1 MGAVDAWIDG
11 HIDAWMAV
19 EKAAELIGGFF

>member
-19 EKAAELIGGFF
+19 EKAAELIAG

>member
-11 HIDAWMAV
+11 HIDAWMAL
-19 EKAAELIGGFF
+19 EKAAELIAGFC